1 MSQGPAR
8 LDAAANPTTL
18 TVPVQDLTTLVPFAA
33 EADMLAAI
41 AASPSPLV
49 GRRRGSRDPAV
60 FFEFWAAQGTPDLVF
75 LEFDQAALER
85 RAQLGLGPV
94 SGYTEVAVLTALRG
108 RPLNVWELAA
118 RVQVTAAHLR
128 RSVLGPLED
137 LGWVVHGTDRRWASP
152 EPIAP
157 LARWI
162 VAVEAKRRDWGR
174 AFDQADRYRRFA
186 NRSIVVVDATL
197 APATALQRARRDGEV
212 GLALLARSSG
222 RIEPLHLPAW
232 KAPRSRSEFI
242 LAGEQALSM
251 QNAGVRS
258 GPILPVFGRL
268 LTATSG
274 TDPRL
279 IPVGELRPT
288 P

>member
-251 QNAGVRS
+251 QNAGSVLAPSCLSS
-258 GPILPVFGRL
+258 GGC
-268 LTATSG
+268 
-274 TDPRL
+274 
-279 IPVGELRPT
+279 
-288 P
+288 